1 MKVVK
6 IFIILMIIFLLT
18 SLSAYYI
25 YAASYSKKSGD
36 EAVFDFLKSIKAE
49 NITCNLTDW
58 SLISKEYKSL
68 QQLKSLFKDVE
79 TVLFT
84 RILDFKEEQ
93 SEENSLV
100 LAEGYKEKD
109 TYVKL
114 ALQSFKIPP
123 GFDMEGQT
131 FIAINVMSN
140 NCKKLEE
147 MKKIIK
153 EVIEK
158 NGGKSRITTC
168 FYGQIYSK
176 LDINGQNN
184 LIEELNKKLHME
196 YFDISKDGE
205 RVVVRGY
212 SKLFEEGLLIMDK
225 LYNVEVEI
233 SEDEEKNNTIIWI
246 GVPVLT
252 AEF

>member
-6 IFIILMIIFLLT
+6 ILITLMIIFLLT
-18 SLSAYYI
+18 TLSAYYI
-25 YAASYSKKSGD
+25 YAASYSKRIGD
-36 EAVFDFLKSIKAE
+36 EAVYDFLKSIKAE
-49 NITCNLTDW
+49 NITYNLTDW
-58 SLISKEYKSL
+58 SLISKDYKSL
-68 QQLKSLFKDVE
+68 EQLKSLFKDVE

-84 RILDFKEEQ
+84 RISDFKEEQ
-93 SEENSLV
+93 SEENSFV

-123 GFDMEGQT
+123 GFEMEGQT

-140 NCKKLEE
+140 NSKKLEE

-158 NGGKSRITTC
+158 NGGKSRKTTC

-184 LIEELNKKLHME
+184 LIEELNKKLHIE
-196 YFDISKDGE
+196 YFDVSKDGE